1 MALTNIILDTAPTE
15 LFTSPVDTTT
25 AIVVTYLCNTDSNAV
40 QFNFYAVPVGSL
52 ADATTLI
59 YKEVNLAA
67 SDTYILDTEKLILD
81 AGDGLWADATTTGV
95 VVVTVNTIGV

>member
-15 LFTSPVDTTT
+15 LFTST
-25 AIVVTYLCNTDSNAV
+25 AGNINAVIVTYLCNTDSNAV
-40 QFNFYAVPVGSL
+40 QFNLYAVPVGSL